1 MQRRCGGWRKLCLVA
16 LALVTSSLIGCV
28 TRGMVNAPPC
38 PRASVEAADELDAI
52 YTSGVEVDHL
62 HQWLAAISRF
72 CDAIKET
79 Q

>member
-1 MQRRCGGWRKLCLVA
+1 
-16 LALVTSSLIGCV
+16 
-28 TRGMVNAPPC
+28 MVNAPPC